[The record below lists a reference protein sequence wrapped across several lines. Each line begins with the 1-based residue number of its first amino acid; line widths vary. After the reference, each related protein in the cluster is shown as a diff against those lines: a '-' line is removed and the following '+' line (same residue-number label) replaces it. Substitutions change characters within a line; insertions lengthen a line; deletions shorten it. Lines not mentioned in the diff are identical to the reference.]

1 MHDEPLPAP
10 PTAPPILQ
18 VAGLTKHYAG
28 TRAVGNLSFEVHGGE
43 VLGLVGRNGAGKTTT
58 LRTIAG
64 VLPIESGGVR
74 VAGHDLSTRKGERA
88 AKGQLAWVPDDPQP
102 FEAMTVDEH
111 LEFTA
116 ALYRAADWRGRADEL
131 LERFELTPK
140 REALGGELSRGMRQK
155 LAFCCALLPRPQL
168 VLLDEPLSGLDPL
181 GIRSAKRAIAEIAAE
196 GRAVVLS
203 SHLLDL
209 VEELSSRL
217 LILEQGR
224 AAFLGTL
231 AEARQ
236 AARGDALEDVFFSI
250 AEGRV
255 PGADPAPD
263 TEPEKD
269 LELNKNIASDS
280 APGSDNGVVA
290 EAPSDAEDA

>member
-1 MHDEPLPAP
+1 MHDEPLAP
-10 PTAPPILQ
+10 PTAPPILE
-18 VAGLTKHYAG
+18 VAGLTKHYSGA
-28 TRAVGNLSFEVHGGE
+28 RAVGDLSFDVRAGE

-64 VLPIESGGVR
+64 VLPIESGRIR
-74 VAGHDLSTRKGERA
+74 VAGHDLNSRAGERA
-88 AKGQLAWVPDDPQP
+88 AKAQLAWVPDDPQP
-102 FEAMTVDEH
+102 FESMTVDEH

-116 ALYRAADWRGRADEL
+116 ALYRTRSWRDRAEDL
-131 LERFELTPK
+131 LERFELTNK
-140 REALGGELSRGMRQK
+140 RAALGGELSRGMRQK

-181 GIRSAKRAIAEIAAE
+181 GIRSAKRAIAEFAAE

-224 AAFLGTL
+224 AAFFGTL
-231 AEARQ
+231 ADARR
-236 AARGDALEDVFFSI
+236 AARGEALEDVFFSI

-255 PGADPAPD
+255 LGLPAEPEAVESAGAAPEAAPD
-263 TEPEKD
+263 GVLPEPR
-269 LELNKNIASDS
+269 L
-280 APGSDNGVVA
+280 
-290 EAPSDAEDA
+290 DAEEA

>member
-1 MHDEPLPAP
+1 MHDEPPPAP
-10 PTAPPILQ
+10 PVAPPILE
-18 VAGLTKHYAG
+18 VAGLTKHYEG
-28 TRAVGNLSFEVHGGE
+28 TRAVGDLSFAVRGGE

-64 VLPIESGGVR
+64 VLPIESGR
-74 VAGHDLSTRKGERA
+74 ISVAGHDLGARRGERA
-88 AKGQLAWVPDDPQP
+88 AKAQLAWVPDDPQP

-116 ALYRAADWRGRADEL
+116 ALYRAGEWRERADLL

-168 VLLDEPLSGLDPL
+168 VLLDEPLSGLDPM

-203 SHLLDL
+203 SHLLNL

-236 AARGDALEDVFFSI
+236 AARGEALEDVFFSI
-250 AEGRV
+250 AEGRL
-255 PGADPAPD
+255 PGEGPAHEA
-263 TEPEKD
+263 EPHRG
-269 LELNKNIASDS
+269 A
-280 APGSDNGVVA
+280 VA
-290 EAPSDAEDA
+290 QTPPEAEDA